1 MSLPYIDINV
11 GFLRTQAWMKSLF
24 VHGLLSPSGGGNHR
38 NWASSIWVAS
48 FMKDLGFDLCL
59 CPWFLGGSRQPLR
72 IKAKEFANVEQSL
85 GRACH
90 PSFKVFSNR
99 ILRNNPTCLQF
110 LIVKKMSTYA
120 REKVPFATVVRCW
133 KHVQCESI
141 INGNNQVLNCLQSLV
156 VYQGSLLHT
165 YLKFSNTITLTGFP
179 QDHVGYIH

>member
-1 MSLPYIDINV
+1 MNEESLRP
-11 GFLRTQAWMKSLF
+11 
-24 VHGLLSPSGGGNHR
+24 
-38 NWASSIWVAS
+38 WAIVTFRWRQSQE
-48 FMKDLGFDLCL
+48 LGFINMGSILHER
-59 CPWFLGGSRQPLR
+59 PWNSIYVYALGFLGGSRQPLR

-110 LIVKKMSTYA
+110 LIVKKMRTYA

-133 KHVQCESI
+133 KHGQCESI

-165 YLKFSNTITLTGFP
+165 
-179 QDHVGYIH
+179 